1 MIPFAQI
8 VNRWTA
14 YSVAPMYVGAIPEG
28 LFPPYAALNVVQSNQ
43 VTLSGNAILWT
54 ESLLQLSVA
63 HTTLA
68 NCESLADQAIQ
79 TYDRKQFAGVADMTL
94 LNRAT
99 SYSEQPNLTGNRIW
113 TATLEFRVRH

>member
-1 MIPFAQI
+1 MIPFAEI

-14 YSVAPMYVGAIPEG
+14 NSVAPMYVGAIPEG
-28 LFPPYAALNVVQSNQ
+28 LLPPYAALNVVQSNQ

-68 NCESLADQAIQ
+68 DCESLASIAIQ
-79 TYDRKQFAGVADMTL
+79 TYDRKQFVGVADMTL